1 MNPSS
6 FNWLVSFQT
15 VCDFCSDYFCQ
26 QLSEMLKTCNQNVY
40 LTNPVHSYFD
50 HSSVSWFREER
61 ASGANRSW
69 PDDSVAVEFICF
81 WSWIQFTVCSQFCP
95 FLIQLSVFGWPH
107 SPQTHCHNSS
117 QERFLSEALAL
128 ALAFSLLQYRDKKR
142 HSLSTD
148 NSALRSLQSFCS
160 VLLNCVVS
168 SSYNAFSRGCIW
180 ALQFLFISLLH
191 LAPSFWV
198 LLFKLK

>member
-1 MNPSS
+1 M
-6 FNWLVSFQT
+6 SFQT

-26 QLSEMLKTCNQNVY
+26 QLSEMLKTCNQK
-40 LTNPVHSYFD
+40 SYK
-50 HSSVSWFREER
+50 SSVFIFWRVSWFREER

-128 ALAFSLLQYRDKKR
+128 ALAFSLLHGTKKETR
-142 HSLSTD
+142 LVQTTQLYAVF
-148 NSALRSLQSFCS
+148 NLSALYF
-160 VLLNCVVS
+160 
-168 SSYNAFSRGCIW
+168 
-180 ALQFLFISLLH
+180 
-191 LAPSFWV
+191 
-198 LLFKLK
+198 